1 MLKFLDEKLLSDVR
15 PSEDAFSRDVLIF
28 DYHLVPGGTTSV
40 QDPYRHLRM
49 AGSRQRLSAAH
60 DFGSA
65 RRAG

>member
-1 MLKFLDEKLLSDVR
+1 MLKFVDEKLLSDVG
-15 PSEDAFSRDVLIF
+15 PIQEAFSGDVLIF
-28 DYHLVPGGTTSV
+28 DYHLVPGGNTSV

-65 RRAG
+65 